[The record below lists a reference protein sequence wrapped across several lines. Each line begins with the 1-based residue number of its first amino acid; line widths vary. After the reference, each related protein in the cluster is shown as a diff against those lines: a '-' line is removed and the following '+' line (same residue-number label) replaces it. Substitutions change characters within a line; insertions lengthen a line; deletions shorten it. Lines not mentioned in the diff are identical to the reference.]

1 MRIMQSVLYV
11 ILCTCLLCCIGK
23 IQAQTADSVVNK
35 LPVTGIDSKTLS
47 GLEKQYTGLQSKLN
61 KKSAKLLS
69 SMQKKE
75 SKLNKKLGKADSLKA
90 KALFT
95 EDIKKQYADLQSD
108 LTKTTEKL
116 KRFPLKEY
124 VPGIDSMQTALGF
137 LSKNSMLPPGKLEQ
151 IQSLNSQL
159 KSLQN
164 ELQKANDIQA
174 FVREREAQLKEQLLN
189 TGLAKQLKGINK
201 EVYYYQAQLQ
211 EYKALLNDK
220 DKLAQRLLETVRTLP
235 AFQKFWQK
243 NSYLAALFPAPS
255 NSSVGGSIVGLQT
268 RASVQASINQRMGLS
283 SNSNPTITNGSGAN
297 PLQQQLDAA
306 QAQLNQLKNK
316 LNKFSN
322 GSGRSDM
329 TMPDFKPNDQK
340 TKSFLQRL
348 EYGLNVQSQP
358 GRYSSPAMSD
368 VALTLGYKLS
378 DTKRFGLGA
387 SYKVGWGD
395 IHHILVSS
403 EGVGF
408 RSYVDIKVPPVAK
421 GKILGGLWFS
431 GGFEYNYLSSF
442 RSIQELHENV
452 DVWQR
457 SARLGIS
464 KKYKVKKKECSM
476 QLLYDFLHNQQIPP
490 GTALKF
496 RVGYN
501 F

>member
-1 MRIMQSVLYV
+1 MKIIRIVVCMTCITLYTYA
-11 ILCTCLLCCIGK
+11 LF
-23 IQAQTADSVVNK
+23 AQTDSAAKNLNDIDVDSKVVN
-35 LPVTGIDSKTLS
+35 
-47 GLEKQYTGLQSKLN
+47 GLQKQYTSLQSKLN
-61 KKSAKLLS
+61 KRSAKLLHK
-69 SMQKKE
+69 MQRQE
-75 SKLNKKLGKADSLKA
+75 NKLHNKLIAADSIKA

-95 EDIKKQYADLQSD
+95 EDIKKQYADLQSN
-108 LTKTTEKL
+108 LATTNEKL

-124 VPGIDSMQTALGF
+124 VPGIDSIQTAISF
-137 LSKNSMLPPGKLEQ
+137 LTKNPNLPTE
-151 IQSLNSQL
+151 QL
-159 KSLQN
+159 KQVQALSEKLKGLQN
-164 ELQKANDIQA
+164 EMQKANDIQS

-189 TGLAKQLKGINK
+189 SGFAKQLKGINK

-220 DKLAQRLLETVRTLP
+220 DKLTQKLLETVRTLP

-255 NSSVGGSIVGLQT
+255 NSAGGGGQLAGLQT
-268 RASVQASINQRMGLS
+268 RTSVQASINQRMGLPAT
-283 SNSNPTITNGSGAN
+283 SNPATSNTGGAN

-322 GSGRSDM
+322 GGGSSDM

-340 TKSFLQRL
+340 TKSLLNRL
-348 EYGLNVQSQP
+348 EYGLNIQSEP
-358 GRYSSPAMSD
+358 GRYSLPAMSD
-368 VALTLGYKLS
+368 IALTLGYKLS
-378 DTKRFGLGA
+378 DTKRFGIGA

-395 IHHILVSS
+395 IRHIHITN
-403 EGVGF
+403 EGVGL
-408 RSYVDIKVPPVAK
+408 RGYVDIKVPPVAK

-431 GGFEYNYLSSF
+431 GGFEYNYLNSF
-442 RSIQELHENV
+442 RSIQELHDNV

-457 SARLGIS
+457 SALLGIS
-464 KKYKVKKKECSM
+464 KKYKIGKKEGNM
-476 QLLYDFLHNQQIPP
+476 QLLYDFLHNQQTPP

-496 RVGYN
+496 RLGYN